1 LSNIRATAKAA
12 DLYNA
17 AKAKLI
23 AEGKYNPDLEK
34 QTGTYLDDWD
44 SAKQGAFTA
53 TSPNSLQTI
62 QELVLPTINEL
73 QQSYRYDDALTK
85 QRHDGYRY
93 STVSNQR
100 VTEALNGNYMDLM
113 NKPSMQYYKNRF
125 MAQNPNATEQDFKNM
140 IFKQVRS
147 QLGEKTEK
155 DDLFFA
161 NLDYQHK
168 LALQRQAQSTQRALA
183 EVKGRYK
190 KSGGNNQT
198 LYLSNRLGYRAAAQ
212 TALDLSPAMSA
223 GKLSAYWEQKA
234 SDEKDKDVKKKY
246 ENYSKLWSG
255 FNKMSEKEQTK
266 MLETY
271 GLAKNGQLTSK
282 YEKLVS
288 AASGVG
294 ATGFKTI
301 QKDGSTYRL
310 NSVASGTAK
319 AI

>member
-23 AEGKYNPDLEK
+23 TEGKYNPDLEK

-168 LALQRQAQSTQRALA
+168 LAL
-183 EVKGRYK
+183 
-190 KSGGNNQT
+190 
-198 LYLSNRLGYRAAAQ
+198 
-212 TALDLSPAMSA
+212 
-223 GKLSAYWEQKA
+223 
-234 SDEKDKDVKKKY
+234 
-246 ENYSKLWSG
+246 
-255 FNKMSEKEQTK
+255 
-266 MLETY
+266 
-271 GLAKNGQLTSK
+271 
-282 YEKLVS
+282 
-288 AASGVG
+288 
-294 ATGFKTI
+294 
-301 QKDGSTYRL
+301 
-310 NSVASGTAK
+310 
-319 AI
+319 